1 VDVPVTPAPTSTT
14 VAASS
19 STTAA
24 PATTAAPRT
33 TTTQVGPPD
42 TGDVEG
48 FDVATIAVAGE
59 ELAVAVADDR
69 GSRRQGLR
77 AVEDLGDLAGMLFVW
92 DEDVRSSFTMADTL
106 IDLDIA
112 FLDADGVVVDT
123 LEMVVCTPASC
134 PAYGTFTSYR
144 YALESPLGALGLS
157 VGDVVGLP

>member
-1 VDVPVTPAPTSTT
+1 MASPTTTTTTPAPTTT
-14 VAASS
+14 EA
-19 STTAA
+19 
-24 PATTAAPRT
+24 
-33 TTTQVGPPD
+33 GPPD

-48 FDVATIAVAGE
+48 FDVATISIAGD

-69 GSRRQGLR
+69 DRRRQGLR

-92 DEDVRSSFTMADTL
+92 DEDVQSSFTMADTL

-112 FLDADGVVVDT
+112 FLDAEGVVLDT
-123 LEMVVCTPASC
+123 LEMVVCTPTSC

-144 YALESPLGALGLS
+144 YALESPLGTLGLS